1 MKHAQYILDQTSV
14 DVRWFAQLSLLFSTS
29 TNIISSLCYELV
41 KRLYLLLAVKDSDAN
56 VPKNLEARAKPVSET
71 LPFSVFTPYYSEPVL
86 YSTSELK

>member
-1 MKHAQYILDQTSV
+1 
-14 DVRWFAQLSLLFSTS
+14 
-29 TNIISSLCYELV
+29 V

-71 LPFSVFTPYYSEPVL
+71 LPFSVFTPYYSETVL